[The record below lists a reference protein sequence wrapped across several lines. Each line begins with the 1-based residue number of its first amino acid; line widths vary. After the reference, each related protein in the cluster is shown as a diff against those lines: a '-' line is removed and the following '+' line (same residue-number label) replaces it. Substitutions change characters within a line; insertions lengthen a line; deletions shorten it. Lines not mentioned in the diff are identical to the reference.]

1 MGTFTN
7 EENAIQRESPII
19 FVVTGTQ
26 EPFDRL
32 VKILDEWAQ
41 SQTKYKIIG
50 QLAKNLYKPKA
61 IEAFGFIEPSKF
73 TDIFQKAEI
82 IIGHAGMGTIIKAL
96 ENEKKLII
104 FPRLAK
110 YKEHRNDHQL
120 ATAKSFN
127 EIESIHVAFSEEELI
142 LFLNQI
148 ETLTTPKKIDTK
160 AQPELIKAISD
171 FIEES

>member
-1 MGTFTN
+1 MGTFTD
-7 EENAIQRESPII
+7 EENSIQGKSPLI

-32 VKILDEWAQ
+32 VKIIDNWAQ

-50 QLAKNLYKPKA
+50 QLANSIYKPKA
-61 IEAFGFIEPSKF
+61 IEAYDFIEPAKF
-73 TDIFQKAEI
+73 TEIFQNADI

-120 ATAKSFN
+120 ATARSFN
-127 EIESIHVAFSEEELI
+127 EIDSINVAYTEEELI
-142 LFLNQI
+142 SFLNQL
-148 ETLTTPKKIDTK
+148 ETLTKPKRIDTK

-171 FIEES
+171 FIQES